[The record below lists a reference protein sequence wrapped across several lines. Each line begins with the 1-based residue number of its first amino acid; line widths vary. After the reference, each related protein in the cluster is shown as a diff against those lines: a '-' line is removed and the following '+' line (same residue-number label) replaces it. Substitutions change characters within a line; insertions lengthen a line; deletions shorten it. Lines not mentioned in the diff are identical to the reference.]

1 MIQAEKLEFEYP
13 NKRVLKN
20 VSFNIKAG
28 TVTALVGPNGAGKT
42 TLLRCLCGLL
52 PPFSGSVTVDG
63 ISMSESPREI
73 HRVLGYLSDF
83 FGVYTKMTVREC
95 LNYNARIQSIP
106 LEQLDEKVTE
116 AANRVQLS
124 EYLDTMAGELS
135 RGLHQRLGIAQ
146 AIIHNPKVIL
156 LDEPASGL
164 DPEARMHLSELI
176 LKLRDQ
182 GATILVS
189 SHIISELEDYCD
201 SVLMIRDGKMVS
213 HSSFK
218 DEEGMAQVPQT
229 LTVKLSEKASAHEKA
244 FLSIAA
250 LENVQFDGNTVH
262 ASLVGDDSVKNAVLQ
277 ELIKQGVPVSDFN
290 VSKRRLRDIY
300 MEEHK
305 NA

>member
-1 MIQAEKLEFEYP
+1 MIVADKLEFEYP
-13 NKRVLKN
+13 NKRVLKS
-20 VSFNIKAG
+20 VSFEIKAG

-52 PPFSGSVTVDG
+52 SPFSGSVTVDG
-63 ISMSESPREI
+63 LSMSESPRKI
-73 HRVLGYLSDF
+73 HRNMGYLSDF
-83 FGVYTKMTVREC
+83 FGVYSKLTVREC
-95 LNYNARIQSIP
+95 LNYNARIQNIP
-106 LEQLDEKVTE
+106 LAQLDDKVLE
-116 AANRVQLS
+116 AAHRVQLA
-124 EYLDTMAGELS
+124 EYLDKTAGELS

-146 AIIHNPKVIL
+146 AIIHDPKVIL

-164 DPEARMHLSELI
+164 DPGARMHLSELI
-176 LKLRDQ
+176 LKLRDR

-201 SVLMIRDGKMVS
+201 SILMIRDGKLVS

-218 DEEGMAQVPQT
+218 DQEGMEQVPQT
-229 LTVKLSEKASAHEKA
+229 LVVKLSEPASAYEKV
-244 FLSIAA
+244 FQSIDA
-250 LENVQFDGNTVH
+250 LKNVEFEGNTVR
-262 ASLVGDDSVKNAVLQ
+262 ASLVGNDSVKNAVLQ

-305 NA
+305 NV